1 MKSLAAVVLAIGAT
15 FVVVPHAIAGP
26 GTGGRM
32 GGGSWK
38 SSGSTKSSYTPS
50 HSYAPSHSYTAPS
63 HTTSFPTSDTSSFG
77 GGHHWSDP
85 SPHRDYTPAVGS
97 TSSTGSTGY
106 VPPDDFDSHSSYS
119 SHDSDDSFGA
129 MFWLIVI
136 AFGIVFVASIW
147 IQHYQE
153 RPLMMGG
160 GDDATIDDID
170 VSVLR
175 VAIDGRA
182 RKFVQS
188 ELARIA
194 KTADT
199 ATDEGRVA
207 MLRDVSLMLR
217 RLRDA
222 WIYGGAVNEAMG
234 DLDREKSVFDH
245 HVDDARVRFGEETI
259 TNEQGVKATTEAS
272 HYVPRSDEGAG
283 VILVSII
290 LAARRELF
298 TVTEI
303 ASGNDLR
310 HALESAA
317 TLTTESLIAVEIVWQ
332 PSEDSDRLSTIE
344 LEAKYPRPELIPIA
358 GALVGKTFCTYCG
371 GPFPAELVS
380 CPHCGAPAREAA

>member
-1 MKSLAAVVLAIGAT
+1 VKWLVVLVLAIGLAISSI
-15 FVVVPHAIAGP
+15 AIAGG

-38 SSGSTKSSYTPS
+38 SSGSTSHSTPSYTPS
-50 HSYAPSHSYTAPS
+50 HSYTAPTYHAPSYPS
-63 HTTSFPTSDTSSFG
+63 TDTSSFG

-85 SPHRDYTPAVGS
+85 SPHHDYTPAVGS
-97 TSSTGSTGY
+97 TGSTGSVPY
-106 VPPDDFDSHSSYS
+106 VPPPDDFTSHDSYS
-119 SHDSDDSFGA
+119 SHDSFDV
-129 MFWLIVI
+129 MFWLFFVGVI
-136 AFGIVFVASIW
+136 IAIIAGTLV
-147 IQHYQE
+147 QRYQD
-153 RPLMMGG
+153 RPLSMGYG
-160 GDDATIDDID
+160 NDTSIEDVD

-182 RKFVQS
+182 RKFVQT

-194 KTADT
+194 SAADT
-199 ATDEGRVA
+199 STDEGRVA
-207 MLRDVSLMLR
+207 MLREVTLMLR

-222 WIYGGAVNEAMG
+222 WIYGGAINEAMG
-234 DLDREKSVFDH
+234 DIDHEKSVFDH
-245 HVDDARVRFGEETI
+245 HVDDARVRFREETI
-259 TNEQGVKATTEAS
+259 TNEQGVKSTTEAS

-310 HALESAA
+310 NALESAA
-317 TLTTESLIAVEIVWQ
+317 TLTTDSLVAVEIVWQ
-332 PSEDSDRLSTIE
+332 PSEDSDRLSSIE
-344 LEAKYPRPELIPIA
+344 LEAKYPRPELIPIS
-358 GALVGKTFCTYCG
+358 GALVGKVFCAYCS